1 MLSMKEIVEKYHGNL
16 TFEIDNNIF
25 KLNIIFP
32 LN

>member
-1 MLSMKEIVEKYHGNL
+1 MKEIVEKYHGNL